1 LAFSKKV
8 LSEKHSF
15 IVGDFYLINGNQHK
29 ISGLQ
34 NMGMLLVGL
43 LGFKAPRDQIYS
55 FSLAFNNY
63 LEQSFFE
70 AGSNY
75 PYFALD
81 FTYVAF
87 EMQMKYVCDDC
98 PKSPTIY

>member
-1 LAFSKKV
+1 
-8 LSEKHSF
+8 
-15 IVGDFYLINGNQHK
+15 
-29 ISGLQ
+29 
-34 NMGMLLVGL
+34 MLLVGL

-55 FSLAFNNY
+55 FNLAFNNY

-70 AGSNY
+70 ASANY

-98 PKSPTIY
+98 PKSPTIYENKFCVEVCPRSYSRMLRLNNYFC